1 MIENPQKLM
10 QAGISSQCVQ
20 PECDPDGPWLQTIED
35 RLNQGILELEL
46 ALTRKQALKKSLPE
60 SVLKMKWHEFS
71 SVVSSTSVS
80 GLY

>member
-1 MIENPQKLM
+1 MIEKENLI
-10 QAGISSQCVQ
+10 QAGIASQEACQ
-20 PECDPDGPWLQTIED
+20 AEQDPDGPWMQTIED

-46 ALTRKQALKKSLPE
+46 ALTRKQALKRSLPE

-71 SVVSSTSVS
+71 SIVSSTSVS